1 MFARLNGRQLK
12 RNRTTDEVSGRLPD
26 GWFPLSV
33 IPLLHRSGLP
43 RVHRVEG
50 QSAVAATE
58 VVAVALHRFASDT
71 HAGFSRPVV

>member
-26 GWFPLSV
+26 GWLSLLV

-43 RVHRVEG
+43 SVHTVEG
-50 QSAVAATE
+50 QSG
-58 VVAVALHRFASDT
+58 VAVDLVHFASDT
-71 HAGFSRPVV
+71 HAGLS